1 LSQTVNGEPRRHIRG
16 ISILALAALAAVA
29 LAALALV
36 APATSQARER
46 VRVMTR
52 NLYLGA
58 DLSPGTSATSIQELV
73 NAAGQILNQVD
84 QNKFQVRAKG
94 LAQEILNQNPDL
106 VGLQEA
112 ALWRDAPC
120 SDNPLDFTATHVR
133 PGGNF
138 LGLLM
143 NQLNKDGPRY
153 RLVISEPEF
162 DFQIWAN
169 TDGNESTGS
178 PFGCEIEGRLTMR
191 DAILARSGS
200 RVQTSNAQGA
210 HFDTLLQ
217 VTPGGVAT
225 DVTRGWTSV
234 DAKVAAAPKLRFVNT
249 HLEAFDNQESNHT
262 NQDTDVGN
270 GEVRWAQAKELV
282 ASGGPATGSL
292 PVILVGDL
300 NSDIRTPL
308 KPGDQAAHRSLLNA
322 GFVDRGTYSPLSCCL
337 NSSLLTADG
346 GGSVSDFDHLVDHVM
361 TDDPT
366 HVSLVRSTVTGR
378 FPVNGFWDSDHAGIA
393 SALGVGFG

>member
-1 LSQTVNGEPRRHIRG
+1 
-16 ISILALAALAAVA
+16 
-29 LAALALV
+29 
-36 APATSQARER
+36 
-46 VRVMTR
+46 
-52 NLYLGA
+52 
-58 DLSPGTSATSIQELV
+58 
-73 NAAGQILNQVD
+73 
-84 QNKFQVRAKG
+84 
-94 LAQEILNQNPDL
+94 
-106 VGLQEA
+106 
-112 ALWRDAPC
+112 
-120 SDNPLDFTATHVR
+120 
-133 PGGNF
+133 
-138 LGLLM
+138 
-143 NQLNKDGPRY
+143 
-153 RLVISEPEF
+153 VISEPEF

-191 DAILARSGS
+191 DAILARRGS
-200 RVQTSNAQGA
+200 RVQTSNAKGA

-234 DAKVAAAPKLRFVNT
+234 DAKVAASPKLRFVNT

-262 NQDTDVGN
+262 NQNTDVGN
-270 GEVRWAQAKELV
+270 GQVRLAQAKELV
-282 ASGGPATGSL
+282 ANGGPATGSL

-366 HVSLVRSTVTGR
+366 HVSLIRSTVTGR